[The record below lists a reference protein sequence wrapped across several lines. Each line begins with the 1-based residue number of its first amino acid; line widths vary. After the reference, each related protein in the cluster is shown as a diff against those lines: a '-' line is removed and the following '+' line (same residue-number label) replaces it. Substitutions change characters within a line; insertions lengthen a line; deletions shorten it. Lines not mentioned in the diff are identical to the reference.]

1 MRQQST
7 ENLNLALSTVKSHV
21 LIGHLDS
28 GNWNSATVQKSYI
41 LKRKDTEI
49 RARSLQR
56 NFGLASKI
64 STVMSS
70 PCIHCVHCVHV
81 LREANRPCPSQ
92 EADQEFCSSFFESS
106 LSEHCRFNGVRIDT
120 PGLHSMPVLMSSWR
134 LTSHALCK
142 AFAKSLQTRIVN
154 GFRTGKKILVAFS
167 VRLFQTSNRY
177 VR

>member
-1 MRQQST
+1 MSLLVIWTAGIETRQ
-7 ENLNLALSTVKSHV
+7 LSRKVTV
-21 LIGHLDS
+21 
-28 GNWNSATVQKSYI
+28 

-81 LREANRPCPSQ
+81 LRREANRPCPSQ
-92 EADQEFCSSFFESS
+92 EADQEFCSSFFE
-106 LSEHCRFNGVRIDT
+106 HCRFNGVRIVRACPHGIDT

-167 VRLFQTSNRY
+167 VRLFETSNRY